1 MKRLYGAVLGVCL
14 TFATMT
20 VFGQPRE
27 YHPRLVR
34 AIEALREAKAYM
46 EEAPHDFGGHK
57 REAIQAC
64 AEAPSTNW
72 NWPGLSSARAIT
84 PWPPHCPKSGV

>member
-1 MKRLYGAVLGVCL
+1 MFLGISL

-20 VFGQPRE
+20 VFGQSRE

-46 EEAPHDFGGHK
+46 EEAPHDFGHK
-57 REAIQAC
+57 REAIRAC
-64 AEAPSTNW
+64 EEAIRQLELAQGYRP
-72 NWPGLSSARAIT
+72 RER
-84 PWPPHCPKSGV
+84 